1 MKKIFLVIAL
11 ALTSM
16 YCLNAQE
23 RVYMPFFEVMN
34 MHPDYQY
41 STSKLFKTY
50 VDSHS
55 KYQIVLPAKT
65 DTIYLNEPFDLAKS
79 NAAAMDCPYFV
90 LGEFNRIGEV
100 VVVTITLY
108 STNDGKKV
116 WNSLSKALTPDDI
129 DPILERISANLGI
142 EGAGNEGDIYN
153 VTGYESK
160 ELNKIGAN
168 KYIGFT
174 IGGGYSFVS
183 DIDKNFP
190 AGIGMVGSYDM
201 RDFIFNIKG
210 EMYFSDINV
219 YYFSIEAM
227 KPLSSAKNTAFV
239 SGAMGYGGIDKRID
253 PTMYYFNSSITE
265 GGLFLFAGGGYL
277 MNRNSNVSLKFSG
290 NIYTPVFEVDGTVP
304 VGILFT
310 TTILFG
316 K

>member
-1 MKKIFLVIAL
+1 MKKISILLSLVL
-11 ALTSM
+11 FSFFGLK
-16 YCLNAQE
+16 AQE

-55 KYQIVLPAKT
+55 KYQIVLPYKT
-65 DTIYLNEPFDLAKS
+65 DTIFINEPFDLAKS
-79 NAAAMDCPYFV
+79 NAAALDCPYFV

-100 VVVTITLY
+100 VVVTITMY
-108 STNDGKKV
+108 STPDGKKV
-116 WNSLSKALTPDDI
+116 WNTLSKALTPDDI
-129 DPILERISANLGI
+129 DPILERISANLGQ

-153 VTGYESK
+153 VTGYEAK

-183 DIDKNFP
+183 GIDKNFP
-190 AGIGMVGSYDM
+190 AGIGLTGSYDM
-201 RDFIFNIKG
+201 RDFIFNIKA

-227 KPLSSAKNTAFV
+227 KPLSSAKNSAFI
-239 SGAMGYGGIDKRID
+239 SGAMGYGGIDKKID
-253 PTMYYFNSSITE
+253 QDVYYFNSSITE

-290 NIYTPVFEVDGTVP
+290 NVYTPIFKVDGSVP